1 MFEIICV
8 LILPVM
14 LIVYYVIQRLVVHH
28 SAMEVK
34 LLMHDLIVEA
44 MNKHD
49 HDFDAWLH
57 ASSDIIACA
66 ASLCLIGISQLD
78 LRKRQD
84 QMMMSFLKVDIEK

>member
-1 MFEIICV
+1 MHSKNHVEIICV

-14 LIVYYVIQRLVVHH
+14 LIVYYAIQRLVVHH

-49 HDFDAWLH
+49 RDFD
-57 ASSDIIACA
+57 D
-66 ASLCLIGISQLD
+66 
-78 LRKRQD
+78 
-84 QMMMSFLKVDIEK
+84 

>member
-14 LIVYYVIQRLVVHH
+14 LIAYYAIQRLVVRH
-28 SAMEVK
+28 SDMEVK

-49 HDFDAWLH
+49 HDAGD
-57 ASSDIIACA
+57 
-66 ASLCLIGISQLD
+66 
-78 LRKRQD
+78 
-84 QMMMSFLKVDIEK
+84 